1 MSLESYLVETLKV
14 IVFPGFTFI
23 FILALFYE
31 WFDRKFYAKLQ
42 NRVGPLYAGPAG
54 ILQPLADFIKLL
66 SKEDIVPKGVD
77 MLLFTTAPLFSLSL
91 SIFATLLLPISS
103 YHGVLSFEGD
113 VVVAIVLLTFL
124 CIITFFA
131 GLSSYNR
138 FAIIGSERAFLQ
150 LIGYEIPLMLSVVCV
165 ALNSSTLTISGIVSS
180 QRSLWHIIGP
190 NILGFAVFI
199 IAAQAELE
207 RIPFDLPEAEQEIIA
222 GWNIDFS
229 GRRLAMFRL
238 AKNIEMVFLCGLAAT
253 LFLGGPLGPVVDG
266 YEPVLFTIYF
276 VIKSI
281 FVLAI
286 LTVVRA
292 LFARLRID
300 QIVSF
305 SWKYLLPLAVI
316 QFVIVR
322 LIV

>member
-1 MSLESYLVETLKV
+1 MSLESYLIEMLKV
-14 IVFPGFTFI
+14 LVFPGFIFI

-42 NRVGPLYAGPAG
+42 NRVGPLYAGPFG
-54 ILQPLADFIKLL
+54 ILQPLADLIKLL

-77 MLLFTTAPLFSLSL
+77 RMLFTAAPLFSLTL
-91 SIFATLLLPISS
+91 SIFATLLLPIFS
-103 YHGVLSFEGD
+103 YKGILSFEGD
-113 VVVAIVLLTFL
+113 LVITVVLLTFL

-131 GLSSYNR
+131 GIASYNR
-138 FAIIGSERAFLQ
+138 FAIIGAERSFLQ
-150 LIGYEIPLMLSVVCV
+150 LIGYEIPLMISVVSV
-165 ALNSSTLTISGIVSS
+165 ALNAHSLSIQNIVLS
-180 QRSLWHIIGP
+180 QKNMWYILGP
-190 NILGFAVFI
+190 NILGFIVFLF
-199 IAAQAELE
+199 AAQAELE

-222 GWNIDFS
+222 GWNIDYS

-238 AKNIEMVFLCGLAAT
+238 AKNIELVFLCGLAAT
-253 LFLGGPLGPVVDG
+253 LFLGGPLGPVVPG
-266 YEPVLFTIYF
+266 YEAIFFTIYF
-276 VIKSI
+276 IIKSI

-286 LTVVRA
+286 LTIVRA

-305 SWKYLLPLAVI
+305 SWKYLLPLAII
-316 QFVIVR
+316 QFLIVR

>member
-1 MSLESYLVETLKV
+1 MTPESYLIETLKV
-14 IVFPGFTFI
+14 LVFPGFTFI

-42 NRVGPLYAGPAG
+42 NRVGPLYAGPLG

-77 MLLFTTAPLFSLSL
+77 RMLFTATPLFSLTL
-91 SIFATLLLPISS
+91 SIFATLLLPIFS
-103 YHGVLSFEGD
+103 YKGILSFEGD
-113 VVVAIVLLTFL
+113 LVIAVVLLTFL

-131 GLSSYNR
+131 GIASYNR
-138 FAIIGSERAFLQ
+138 FAIIGAERSFLQ
-150 LIGYEIPLMLSVVCV
+150 LIGYEVPLMISIVSV
-165 ALNSSTLTISGIVSS
+165 ALNARSLTIQNIVLSQKGIWYI
-180 QRSLWHIIGP
+180 LGP
-190 NILGFAVFI
+190 NILGFIVFLF
-199 IAAQAELE
+199 AAQAELE

-222 GWNIDFS
+222 GWNVDYS

-238 AKNIEMVFLCGLAAT
+238 AKNIELVFLCGLATT
-253 LFLGGPLGPVVDG
+253 LFLGGPLGPVVPG
-266 YEPVLFTIYF
+266 FEPFLFTIYF
-276 VIKSI
+276 IIKSI

-286 LTVVRA
+286 LTIVRA

-300 QIVSF
+300 QIVSL
-305 SWKYLLPLAVI
+305 SWKYLLPLAII
-316 QFVIVR
+316 QFLIVR

>member
-1 MSLESYLVETLKV
+1 MSLESILFETLK
-14 IVFPGFTFI
+14 ITIFPGFVFI

-42 NRVGPLYAGPAG
+42 NRVGPLYAGPFG

-77 MLLFTTAPLFSLSL
+77 KILFTAAPLFSLAL
-91 SIFATLLLPISS
+91 SIFATLLLPIFSIN
-103 YHGVLSFEGD
+103 GLLSFEGD
-113 VVVAIVLLTFL
+113 LVIAVVLLTFL

-131 GLSSYNR
+131 GIASYNR
-138 FAIIGSERAFLQ
+138 FSIIGAERSFLQ
-150 LIGYEIPLMLSVVCV
+150 LIGYEIPLMISVVAV
-165 ALNSSTLTISGIVSS
+165 ALNAQSLTLSNIVYS
-180 QRSLWHIIGP
+180 QKSLWYILGP
-190 NILGFAVFI
+190 NVLGFIVFLF
-199 IAAQAELE
+199 AAQAELE
-207 RIPFDLPEAEQEIIA
+207 RIPFDLPEAEQELIA
-222 GWNIDFS
+222 GWNIDYS

-238 AKNIEMVFLCGLAAT
+238 AKNIELVFLCGLATT
-253 LFLGGPLGPVVDG
+253 LFLGGPLGPVVSG
-266 YEPVLFTIYF
+266 YEPLFYTLYF
-276 VIKSI
+276 VIKSV
-281 FVLAI
+281 FVLVI

-305 SWKYLLPLAVI
+305 SWKYLLPLAII
-316 QFVIVR
+316 QFLIVR